1 MASRILP
8 GAALEGFW
16 DLGEDGWK
24 TGMDTNLLKVS
35 SLLQGRALDLV
46 AALPGSPTDGDIY
59 LLDETAGADA
69 NKIAVRDN
77 GAWVLL
83 VPQTGWQMYD
93 VTLGALRTFN
103 GTVWAEPAASGG
115 YSGGVISLPVLA
127 AAMTARTTNG
137 AASGTTETTTNKV
150 MLPTLDFD
158 SAADEFAQF
167 LFPMPKS
174 WNEGTVTAQFIWTA
188 ASGSGDVV
196 WGIQA
201 VAISEA
207 DPLDAAFGAAQTV
220 TDTLTTAL
228 DNHTTSFTGAVTIG
242 GTPAEGDLV
251 CFQVYRDADAAGDT
265 LAVDAKL
272 VAIRLNFTTNAADDS

>member
-1 MASRILP
+1 MPSFQLFGIGNRNCANSS
-8 GAALEGFW
+8 AAES
-16 DLGEDGWK
+16 K
-24 TGMDTNLLKVS
+24 S
-35 SLLQGRALDLV
+35 SV
-46 AALPGSPTDGDIY
+46 GSIT
-59 LLDETAGADA
+59 
-69 NKIAVRDN
+69 
-77 GAWVLL
+77 LL
-83 VPQTGWQMYD
+83 VVVSVVP
-93 VTLGALRTFN
+93 
-103 GTVWAEPAASGG
+103 
-115 YSGGVISLPVLA
+115 LA
-127 AAMTARTTNG
+127 APFVVRA
-137 AASGTTETTTNKV
+137 V
-150 MLPTLDFD
+150 M
-158 SAADEFAQF
+158 A
-167 LFPMPKS
+167 
-174 WNEGTVTAQFIWTA
+174 A